1 MLLLLTM
8 LVAGEGVDEKYKHI
22 YMLKWQQEGC
32 DSRLRRV
39 KKSVEKALG
48 FRTMGEGPF
57 L

>member
-39 KKSVEKALG
+39 KKSMEKALG